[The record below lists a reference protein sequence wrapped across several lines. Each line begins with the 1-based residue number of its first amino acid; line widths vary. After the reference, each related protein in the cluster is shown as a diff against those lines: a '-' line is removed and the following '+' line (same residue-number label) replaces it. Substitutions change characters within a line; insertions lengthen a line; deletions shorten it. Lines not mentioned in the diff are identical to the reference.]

1 VGLYLVGGWILPR
14 LQALA
19 ESSASAKPSLI
30 VTSGVLHN
38 DPWPSFFSLS
48 VAKTAQ
54 RNLVDTF
61 RRVYNSQ
68 GVNVGLVCIGAPV
81 SLENK
86 VLNPTNIAKVTW
98 DFFDQETAK
107 EKLEVEIYES

>member
-1 VGLYLVGGWILPR
+1 M
-14 LQALA
+14 QALA
-19 ESSASAKPSLI
+19 ESSVNAKPSLI

-68 GVNVGLVCIGAPV
+68 GVNVGLVCIGGQV
-81 SLENK
+81 SPQQK
-86 VLNPTNIAKVTW
+86 VLNPGNIAEVTW
-98 DFFDQETAK
+98 DFFDKETAK
-107 EKLEVEIYES
+107 DKLEVEIYES